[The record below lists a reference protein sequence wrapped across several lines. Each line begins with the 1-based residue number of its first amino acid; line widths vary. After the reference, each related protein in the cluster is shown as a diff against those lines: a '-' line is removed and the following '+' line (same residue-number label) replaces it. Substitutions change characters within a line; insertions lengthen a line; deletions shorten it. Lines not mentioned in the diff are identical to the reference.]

1 MVFCEGHGDLIS
13 HQPPRFEMHFAFY
26 TCEGSRPTAQRLF
39 RQVTSLETN
48 LFKLQMVSDK
58 WSSGSRIWNSFIQ
71 CRYCY
76 LTNVQTCLCVT
87 HWCNSFSNS
96 DFGSWFESLGLIGLR
111 IENLYISISDV
122 RRFTKFAACCFPCQD
137 SNATAIGVQIEFDET
152 GQQLQVKENL
162 VGTLATLQV
171 MVANLKLQPLAHFH
185 PW

>member
-1 MVFCEGHGDLIS
+1 M
-13 HQPPRFEMHFAFY
+13 PFAFY
-26 TCEGSRPTAQRLF
+26 ICEGSRLTAQSLF

-48 LFKLQMVSDK
+48 FFKLQMVSSK

-76 LTNVQTCLCVT
+76 LTNVQTNISLCHPLVQFIFQFRL
-87 HWCNSFSNS
+87 SDIQFS
-96 DFGSWFESLGLIGLR
+96 FGSWFESLGLIGLR
-111 IENLYISISDV
+111 IENLYISDV

-171 MVANLKLQPLAHFH
+171 MVANLKWQPLAHFH